1 MHRKNVVHEFC
12 NLQVKI
18 IDTSLGKVLPLVT
31 EPPDKNI
38 IGHIW
43 MESAVLGKKTR
54 GLLKIKQGTNN

>member
-38 IGHIW
+38 TGHIW
-43 MESAVLGKKTR
+43 MESAVLGKKKLE
-54 GLLKIKQGTNN
+54 GF